1 MARYYVTIGSTPCDE
16 PCIGV
21 GSPRHSFSRLETQI
35 YCRQLERE
43 YPAGTFRVKGFRHD
57 FGTYYEVV
65 AWYDDE
71 GQNKEECDAAFQ
83 AEGGGRGTWD
93 EQSLKE
99 LREQLGDWYF
109 TEIRK

>member
-1 MARYYVTIGSTPCDE
+1 MARNYVNIGSTPAEE
-16 PCIGV
+16 PYISAGD
-21 GSPRHSFSRLETQI
+21 SRNKIECAI
-35 YCRQLERE
+35 YRKQLQRE
-43 YPAGTFRVKGFRHD
+43 FPAGTFKVKACQHD

-71 GQNKEECDAAFQ
+71 GQNKEECDAAFK
-83 AEGGGRGTWD
+83 AEGDGRGTWD